1 MMTRL
6 LEQLLSDAVYCVASR
21 IRYAACNVGDI
32 NQIIQQTVSYIRSEY
47 LKPKLHG
54 KRKLSDSL
62 KEAYL
67 EELNDA
73 EIIATEKIQQQY
85 FVCRKRRD
93 IALIEYPSLSLIV
106 SKELGKR
113 QIPYILETVMDENIL
128 TVHIT
133 SEYFFDIP
141 LSLENVE
148 KATDLLEYFIMR
160 PDCAKREMPEIRK
173 RYDPKLASSWKEA
186 ASLGKVI

>member
-85 FVCRKRRD
+85 FVCR
-93 IALIEYPSLSLIV
+93 
-106 SKELGKR
+106 
-113 QIPYILETVMDENIL
+113 
-128 TVHIT
+128 
-133 SEYFFDIP
+133 
-141 LSLENVE
+141 
-148 KATDLLEYFIMR
+148 
-160 PDCAKREMPEIRK
+160 
-173 RYDPKLASSWKEA
+173 
-186 ASLGKVI
+186 

>member
-1 MMTRL
+1 MTRL

-54 KRKLSDSL
+54 KRKLSNSL
-62 KEAYL
+62 KEVYL

-93 IALIEYPSLSLIV
+93 IALIGVSVLKSDCQQGAGQEANSLYIGNSYGREHLDC
-106 SKELGKR
+106 
-113 QIPYILETVMDENIL
+113 PY
-128 TVHIT
+128 
-133 SEYFFDIP
+133 YFRVFLRY
-141 LSLENVE
+141 LS
-148 KATDLLEYFIMR
+148 
-160 PDCAKREMPEIRK
+160 
-173 RYDPKLASSWKEA
+173 
-186 ASLGKVI
+186 